1 MQDLEGKK
9 ALITGASSGIGKSSA
24 FKLAENGV
32 DVALASRT
40 REKLEDIADEIEDE
54 YDVDTFVRP
63 TDVTDE
69 VQVEE
74 MVEETVEEFGQL
86 DIVLN
91 NAGLAMT
98 GEIDGMP
105 TEHYRKTMDVNV
117 DGMFFTAR
125 AAIPHLKES
134 EGNIIFIGSIAG
146 KYPRGGN
153 PLYAATKWWTRG
165 FALSL
170 SSQIGDEDVAVSV
183 INPSEVRTRF
193 NEEEGEA
200 FEETFEKGEV
210 TEPEDIAESVV
221 YAARQEER
229 NNAAEIDLYRRD
241 KLGDMSL
248 K

>member
-1 MQDLEGKK
+1 MKELSGKK
-9 ALITGASSGIGKSSA
+9 ALITGASSGIGKASA
-24 FKLAENGV
+24 HKLGENGV
-32 DVALASRT
+32 DIALASRT
-40 REKLEDIADEIEDE
+40 GEELEQIAENLEDKHG
-54 YDVDTFVRP
+54 VDTFLRP

-69 VQVEE
+69 LQVEE

-86 DIVLN
+86 DIVFN

-98 GEIDGMP
+98 GEIEDMP

-125 AAIPHLKES
+125 AAIPHLKETD
-134 EGNIIFIGSIAG
+134 GNLIFTGSIAG

-170 SSQIGDEDVAVSV
+170 SSQIGDDNVGVTV
-183 INPSEVRTRF
+183 INPSEVRTEF
-193 NEEEGEA
+193 NSEEGEA
-200 FEETFEKGEV
+200 FRQAFEKGEV

-221 YAARQEER
+221 YAARQEDR
-229 NNAAEIDLYRRD
+229 NSAAEIDLYRRD
-241 KLGDMSL
+241 KLGDMHL
-248 K
+248 G